1 MAEKFLLEILTPER
15 SFFVDMIQSIIF
27 NTDDGEM
34 SVQKSHEPMVVTIL
48 PGEVRINRD
57 NKWVAC
63 SVAEG
68 FIEIRPDETI
78 MFTQTAEWPEEIDIK
93 RAERAKE
100 RAEERMRQKQSEE
113 EYRRSKIAL
122 ARAMARLS
130 LSKRKTK
137 L

>member
-100 RAEERMRQKQSEE
+100 CAEERMRQKQSEE